1 MMFTYLYDALVH
13 PFIEFAFMR
22 RALIGAIALSIGAG
36 PVGVFLM
43 LRRMSLIGDAMA
55 HAILP
60 GAAIGYL
67 YAGLSL
73 GFMTAGGL
81 AAGMLIA
88 IVTGLVTRF
97 TVLKEDASLASF
109 YLISLAAGVV
119 IISVNGSNVDLL
131 HALFGSIL
139 ALDNSTLVLL
149 AAASSVS
156 LLVIALLFRTLVL
169 ESVDPSFANL
179 MGAGGGYTNIFF
191 LALVVINLVA
201 GFHAL
206 GTLLSVGLMM
216 LPAFAARFWTETLSG
231 LMMAATGIGFLS
243 SLAGIIASYHLGT
256 PTGPTIILA
265 SGLIYFASILFGYR
279 NGLILRSIPRRH
291 LTA

>member
-1 MMFTYLYDALVH
+1 MIFAYLFDTLIH

-22 RALIGAIALSIGAG
+22 RALLGAFALSMGAA

-119 IISVNGSNVDLL
+119 IISIKGSNVDLL
-131 HALFGSIL
+131 HVLFGSVL
-139 ALDNSTLVLL
+139 ALDNATLILL
-149 AAASSVS
+149 AVASSIS
-156 LLVIALLFRTLVL
+156 LLAIAILFRALVL
-169 ESVDPSFANL
+169 ESVDPSYARM
-179 MGAGGGYTNIFF
+179 MGAGGGQTNIFF

-231 LMMAATGIGFLS
+231 LIMIATGVGFLS
-243 SLAGIIASYHLGT
+243 SVTGIIASYHLGT

-265 SGLIYFASILFGYR
+265 SGLIYIVSILFGHR
-279 NGLILRSIPRRH
+279 NGLIVRFIPRPH
-291 LTA
+291 FTT